1 MATDA
6 NLSAIAFEYG
16 WVAVVGLVG
25 IIYKANVKKMDEIG
39 KTASEALSRIEFD
52 DYSKRAICSRNEMR
66 EVVLKLIDGQ
76 ARMIEAVARIEGK
89 LEK

>member
-25 IIYKANVKKMDEIG
+25 IIYKSNARRLDEVA
-39 KTASEALSRIEFD
+39 KTASAALA
-52 DYSKRAICSRNEMR
+52 K
-66 EVVLKLIDGQ
+66 
-76 ARMIEAVARIEGK
+76 
-89 LEK
+89 